1 MTKQSPLTDAQIQA
15 IRELLARRPAKPSA
29 NTLAEFWQLGAGYIL
44 RLIGEIEMLRAAGT
58 NGMNA
63 PASLAIKAEAPCP
76 FCGGQAELHKQLR
89 GGHEQDKVEAYA
101 YFYICDSCECAGGWG
116 KSEGTALGMWN
127 MRAYTLAR
135 STTASSASA
144 GKFCRGEGCP
154 RADLCRRYM
163 DAAKVESPTYFE
175 KSPFQADGQCG
186 EFASN
191 GWLRSHALH
200 CGGAHP
206 PPACAWQCAVEL
218 HRWEKRGDE
227 WIWIAGAEH

>member
-15 IRELLARRPAKPSA
+15 IRELLARRPAEPSA
-29 NTLAEFWQLGAGYIL
+29 NTLAEFWQLGAGYIR
-44 RLIGEIEMLRAAGT
+44 RLLDEIETLRAASRQGAIVT
-58 NGMNA
+58 DESM
-63 PASLAIKAEAPCP
+63 LA
-76 FCGGQAELHKQLR
+76 
-89 GGHEQDKVEAYA
+89 
-101 YFYICDSCECAGGWG
+101 
-116 KSEGTALGMWN
+116 T
-127 MRAYTLAR
+127 
-135 STTASSASA
+135 A

-206 PPACAWQCAVEL
+206 PPACAWQCAIEL